1 MSQEEVIKVLISKF
15 QENGDSNLKNISPH
29 TMISELGKD
38 SLSLIEL
45 GFEIEKSLKIK
56 CQWISKTLSLYI
68 SRHSNF
74 ANVFFKH
81 FNQKSAKNYQ
91 KSMIFGS

>member
-45 GFEIEKSLKIK
+45 CFEIEKSLKI
-56 CQWISKTLSLYI
+56 IDLDLTL
-68 SRHSNF
+68 
-74 ANVFFKH
+74 FFKEQSILELASVLH
-81 FNQKSAKNYQ
+81 SLQKL
-91 KSMIFGS
+91 

>member
-45 GFEIEKSLKIK
+45 GFEIEKSLKI
-56 CQWISKTLSLYI
+56 IDLDLTL
-68 SRHSNF
+68 
-74 ANVFFKH
+74 FFKEQSI
-81 FNQKSAKNYQ
+81 NEKQNIYEGIEEAIKKAPETDE
-91 KSMIFGS
+91 

>member
-45 GFEIEKSLKIK
+45 GFEIEKSLKI
-56 CQWISKTLSLYI
+56 IDLDLTL
-68 SRHSNF
+68 
-74 ANVFFKH
+74 FFKEQSILELASVLH
-81 FNQKSAKNYQ
+81 SLQKL
-91 KSMIFGS
+91 